1 MTPPDFLTTPSTPL
15 KRICQKNQGPP
26 LWISNYCASMPLLPA
41 ATCLTFSEKI
51 QINLQKRLYVNKI
64 DKLINKKETFLKQ
77 KEKQTTT

>member
-1 MTPPDFLTTPSTPL
+1 
-15 KRICQKNQGPP
+15 
-26 LWISNYCASMPLLPA
+26 MPLLPA

-64 DKLINKKETFLKQ
+64 DKLINKIETFLKQ